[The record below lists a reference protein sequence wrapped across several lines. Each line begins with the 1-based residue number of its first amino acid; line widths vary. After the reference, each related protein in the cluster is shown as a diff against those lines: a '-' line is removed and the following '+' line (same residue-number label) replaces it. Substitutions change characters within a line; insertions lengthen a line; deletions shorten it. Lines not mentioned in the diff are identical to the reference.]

1 MAYILK
7 KGKFGRNQNH
17 KQKNK
22 DNTKQKKI
30 EKRTNDDL
38 KKALH
43 RKRKIKQQK
52 VQKTPR

>member
-30 EKRTNDDL
+30 EKRRNDDL
-38 KKALH
+38 KKSTT
-43 RKRKIKQQK
+43 
-52 VQKTPR
+52 QKTKD